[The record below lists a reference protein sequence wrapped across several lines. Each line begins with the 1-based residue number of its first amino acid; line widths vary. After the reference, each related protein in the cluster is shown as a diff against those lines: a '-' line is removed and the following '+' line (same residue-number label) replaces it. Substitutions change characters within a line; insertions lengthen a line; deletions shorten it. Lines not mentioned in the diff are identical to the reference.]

1 MKVNFKKIEFNW
13 YILVSLVL
21 GVLAM
26 VLYFFPF
33 FSYASP
39 SEVEDQYYY
48 SGFEL
53 TQAMFWKEENL
64 DITDPNY
71 QEKWLLIQL
80 REEESVK
87 GAVVTSI
94 VTSILGFASTI
105 LTLILLL
112 FEKGKWAEIITSI
125 FSTVCFVV
133 MVALVRSICAELTDV
148 VDIAFVE
155 QGSEMFAVWGLW
167 TILVV
172 NALFTVTNI
181 LRHDKKVINYTK
193 KVKERKQNA

>member
-1 MKVNFKKIEFNW
+1 MKFRFKKIEFNW
-13 YILVSLVL
+13 YILVSLIL
-21 GVLAM
+21 GVLALVM
-26 VLYFFPF
+26 YFFPF
-33 FSYASP
+33 FSYTSP
-39 SEVEDQYYY
+39 SQVEDQYYY

-80 REEESVK
+80 REEAAVK
-87 GAVVTSI
+87 GAVTTCI
-94 VTSILGFASTI
+94 VTSILGFVSTI

-125 FSTVCFVV
+125 LSTICFVI
-133 MVALVRSICAELTDV
+133 MVALVQSICAELTDV
-148 VDIAFVE
+148 VDIAFIE
-155 QGSEMFAVWGLW
+155 SGSEMFAVWGLW

-181 LRHDKKVINYTK
+181 LRHDKKVINYSNK
-193 KVKERKQNA
+193 IKERKQNA

>member
-1 MKVNFKKIEFNW
+1 MKFQFRKIEFNW
-13 YILVSLVL
+13 YILVSLIL
-21 GVLAM
+21 GVLALVM
-26 VLYFFPF
+26 YFFPF
-33 FSYASP
+33 FSYTSP

-53 TQAMFWKEENL
+53 TQAMFWNEENL

-80 REEESVK
+80 REEDAVK
-87 GAVVTSI
+87 SAVTTCI
-94 VTSILGFASTI
+94 VTSILGFVSTV
-105 LTLILLL
+105 LTIILLL
-112 FEKGKWAEIITSI
+112 FEKGKWAEIITSLL
-125 FSTVCFVV
+125 STICFVI
-133 MVALVRSICAELTDV
+133 MVALVQAVCAELTNV

-155 QGSEMFAVWGLW
+155 SGSEMFAVWGLW

-181 LRHDKKVINYTK
+181 LRHDKKVINYSN

>member
-1 MKVNFKKIEFNW
+1 MKFHLKKIEFNW
-13 YILVSLVL
+13 YILVSLIL
-21 GVLAM
+21 GVLALVM
-26 VLYFFPF
+26 YFFPF
-33 FSYASP
+33 FSYTSP

-80 REEESVK
+80 REEDAVK
-87 GAVVTSI
+87 GAVTTCI
-94 VTSILGFASTI
+94 VASILGFVSTI

-125 FSTVCFVV
+125 LSTLCFVI
-133 MVALVRSICAELTDV
+133 MVALVQSICAELTDV
-148 VDIAFVE
+148 VDIAFIE
-155 QGSEMFAVWGLW
+155 SGSEMFAVWGLW

-172 NALFTVTNI
+172 NAFFTVTNI